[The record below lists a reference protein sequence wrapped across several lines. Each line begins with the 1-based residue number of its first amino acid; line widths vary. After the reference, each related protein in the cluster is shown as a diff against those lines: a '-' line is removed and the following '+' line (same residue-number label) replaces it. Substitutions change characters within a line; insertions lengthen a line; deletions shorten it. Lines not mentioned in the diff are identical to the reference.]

1 MAVRT
6 RSLGELAHH
15 AKPWLVVAFAVIVL
29 AVLLSPAPAYA
40 TEYRYV
46 AHQGKVNTK
55 YRGNTIPA
63 FKQAA
68 ASKHLYGIE
77 TDIYR
82 TADGEYVCLHG
93 EDTGLASGGK
103 DGATWAGMNIWNT
116 KLSKLRAKKVKG
128 YKLPT
133 LGEYLDICKS
143 GGKVAFIEIKNPE
156 LSDEVDYAPEV
167 VDEVY
172 EHGMLGQCVFVTW
185 IGRCRSV
192 HLMKEYAQEK
202 YGIYT
207 PAHVGS
213 GKRNERVDMAIAI
226 AADYDLDGIGT
237 YADIPQQEYAYEQLK
252 DTGLQLRSTSRLRDE
267 EHARELIEKYD
278 LWVSYCEFSPREGI
292 TLADDGGVVAGKEQ
306 PAKDEGTADE
316 GASEG
321 VPQEAEGSEGAQTAE
336 GDGSDTGDGSGA
348 AGDAASD
355 EAGAA
360 SGKGEDAKEAFL
372 NEAHAAFSQMEG
384 AVAAYC
390 GTVIRT
396 LQG

>member
-1 MAVRT
+1 MRNAR
-6 RSLGELAHH
+6 L
-15 AKPWLVVAFAVIVL
+15 WFAVAL
-29 AVLLSPAPAYA
+29 AVLVSAVLLAPAPAFA
-40 TEYRYV
+40 AEHRYV

-68 ASKHLYGIE
+68 AAKHLYGIE

-103 DGATWAGMNIWNT
+103 DGATWAGMNVWNT
-116 KLSKLRAKKVKG
+116 KLSKLRSKKVKG
-128 YKLPT
+128 YELPT

-172 EHGMLGQCVFVTW
+172 AHGMLGQCVFVSW

-207 PAHVGS
+207 PAHIGS

-237 YADIPQQEYAYEQLK
+237 YADIPQQEYAYELLK

-267 EHARELIEKYD
+267 KHARELIDKYK
-278 LWVSYCEFSPREGI
+278 LWVSYCEFTPREGT
-292 TLADDGGVVAGKEQ
+292 TLADEGGVVAGKEQ
-306 PAKDEGTADE
+306 LAKGDDASKAAGPLGNADGVQNAKDAKGSQAAD
-316 GASEG
+316 G
-321 VPQEAEGSEGAQTAE
+321 
-336 GDGSDTGDGSGA
+336 DTGSTAG
-348 AGDAASD
+348 AGDSD
-355 EAGAA
+355 
-360 SGKGEDAKEAFL
+360 KDAFL
-372 NEAHAAFSQMEG
+372 DKANEAVSQMEE
-384 AVAAYC
+384 AIQTYC
-390 GTVIRT
+390 DTVIRV
-396 LQG
+396 LRG